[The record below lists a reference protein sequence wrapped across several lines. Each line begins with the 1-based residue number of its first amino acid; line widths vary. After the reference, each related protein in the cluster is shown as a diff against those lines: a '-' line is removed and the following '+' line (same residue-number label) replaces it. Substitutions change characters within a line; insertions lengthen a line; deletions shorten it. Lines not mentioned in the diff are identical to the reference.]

1 VRAQIARG
9 KLMSESDVTK
19 PLDAWNQDS
28 FLPEDYVKSKGER
41 RANMLSLTL
50 FGVMMLAVVAAFF
63 ATNRRWM
70 GVRNEQRTINAMYV
84 REAEKIEELKELE
97 KQRAEMV
104 TKAEVTAALVERVPR
119 SVLFAELVSRMPKDV
134 TLTQFSLDS
143 QEIKA
148 SRKSS
153 RSGGVRTLT
162 GGSSKSKS
170 KKSNEKK
177 EEESSVYIPQ
187 FNQTLKIIG
196 VGLSNDDIADYIEN
210 LRQCELLEQV
220 ELKFIKESKV
230 DGVLLRSFELSSVIR
245 KEADAR
251 GLVERTAPVE
261 MPDVRSPDR
270 LVPQM
275 PLLLPPSVEIEE
287 ADNGDSTGELEQGAE
302 LETESDDVD
311 NGTYFEILEEG
322 DAEFEEF
329 EEAEDGDVVFTV
341 PSMPAVPSFGFSQS
355 KWGSPSGF
363 IDLMGSAAR
372 TAERVRSEKAAQEL
386 LDNPV
391 AEEDEFVAD
400 ETDAEESAESPATSD
415 ETETQA
421 PPAEDPEAKPTSL
434 WFEDPAAET
443 DTESDDNSDPA
454 VVPESEEE
462 DEEPATGDADEGD
475 DDKEDE

>member
-1 VRAQIARG
+1 
-9 KLMSESDVTK
+9 MSESDVTK

-70 GVRNEQRTINAMYV
+70 GVRDEQRSINAMYV

-153 RSGGVRTLT
+153 RSSGVRTLT
-162 GGSSKSKS
+162 GSSKSKS
-170 KKSNEKK
+170 KKGKK
-177 EEESSVYIPQ
+177 DAEEAESSIYIPKY
-187 FNQTLKIIG
+187 NQSLKIIG

-210 LRQCELLEQV
+210 LRQCELLDNV
-220 ELKFIKESKV
+220 ELKFIKEAKI
-230 DGVLLRSFELSSVIR
+230 DGVLLRSFELSSTIR
-245 KEADAR
+245 MDADAR
-251 GLVERTAPVE
+251 GLVEKPAPVE

-270 LVPQM
+270 LVPKM
-275 PLLLPPSVEIEE
+275 PLLLPPSVEGEE
-287 ADNGDSTGELEQGAE
+287 TENDAGTEEFDSSL
-302 LETESDDVD
+302 ESDDAEGV
-311 NGTYFEILEEG
+311 FEFNEFGG
-322 DAEFEEF
+322 DAEEF
-329 EEAEDGDVVFTV
+329 EAEEGDVVFTV
-341 PSMPAVPSFGFSQS
+341 PSMPSMPTFGSSES
-355 KWGSPSGF
+355 KWSSPSGLF
-363 IDLMGSAAR
+363 DLMGSAAR

-386 LDNPV
+386 LENPV
-391 AEEDEFVAD
+391 SEEPEFEAEEVVEEAVEETAD
-400 ETDAEESAESPATSD
+400 QADAGAQEETPAAEGEEKPVKLWFS
-415 ETETQA
+415 
-421 PPAEDPEAKPTSL
+421 DPEA
-434 WFEDPAAET
+434 DT
-443 DTESDDNSDPA
+443 DSDDDSEP
-454 VVPESEEE
+454 VVKTDA
-462 DEEPATGDADEGD
+462 DEETEDPATGDADEGD
-475 DDKEDE
+475 EDKEDE